1 MASWSNKELLS
12 LCKSKISCEEK
23 LLNIEQ
29 CIFAIPERLKL
40 ISIAITQVDS
50 SVRNVIESMGLDE
63 HILIDQVFG
72 VAEDNV
78 DAEISHARFKGL
90 INLDFIIQSLHC
102 CSEML
107 AHLINLILIGDKK
120 NHYLYTISEKL
131 AKSGDFPDLAK
142 TINELIESESFKYI
156 AAYTNES
163 KHRQLIQVRHTADIK
178 DYLVVTGFMRKGN
191 VFPKKWN
198 SDITNN
204 IVKNIRPQIVRVG
217 NEINRCVSQLTSTSN
232 GTKTVG

>member
-12 LCKSKISCEEK
+12 LCKLKISCEKK

-40 ISIAITQVDS
+40 INIAVAQVDS

-63 HILIDQVFG
+63 HILIDQVLG

-107 AHLINLILIGDKK
+107 AHLINLILIGDNK
-120 NHYLYTISEKL
+120 NYYLYTISKKL
-131 AKSGDFPDLAK
+131 AKSGDFPGLAK

-163 KHRQLIQVRHTADIK
+163 KHRQLIQVRHTADIE
-178 DYLVVTGFMRKGN
+178 DYLVVTEFMREGN
-191 VFPKKWN
+191 IFPQKWN
-198 SDITNN
+198 TDITNN
-204 IVKNIRPQIVRVG
+204 IAKDIRSKIVRVG
-217 NEINRCVSQLTSTSN
+217 NEINRYASHLI
-232 GTKTVG
+232 G